1 LVSRLRAKRIS
12 DRIREELSV
21 LLLNKVS
28 DPRLEDIYITEVL
41 VDRELAFANIYV
53 STLEGAERSSEVL
66 SGLIHAQSYLRHELS
81 QKIALRTFPQLRF
94 HWDPTPERAE
104 QIERLITS
112 IHIDTPDEKE

>member
-1 LVSRLRAKRIS
+1 LVSKLRAKRIS

-28 DPRLEDIYITEVL
+28 DPRLEAVYITEVV
-41 VDRELAFANIYV
+41 VDRELAYANIYV
-53 STLEGAERSSEVL
+53 STIEGKERSSEVL
-66 SGLIHAQSYLRHELS
+66 SGLIHAQSFLRRELT

-94 HWDPTPERAE
+94 HWDPTPEHAE

-112 IHIDTPDEKE
+112 IHVDTTNEKK